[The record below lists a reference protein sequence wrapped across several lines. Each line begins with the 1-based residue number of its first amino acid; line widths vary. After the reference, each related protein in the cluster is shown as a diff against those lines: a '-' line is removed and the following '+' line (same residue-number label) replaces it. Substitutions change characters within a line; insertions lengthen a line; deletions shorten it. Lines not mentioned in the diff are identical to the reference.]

1 MKDNKPEL
9 FWLENNRNSAIL
21 TQKNGNKI
29 ELSKGDMITFHYDYL
44 IIAKILGFTFNG
56 PYSQPNGILFTEYRN
71 GEWDPWSMRKKKLNI
86 YFQYETWNTVKKIF
100 IDPPLP
106 ASYN

>member
-1 MKDNKPEL
+1 MIINKPIL
-9 FWLENNRNSAIL
+9 YWLESNRNNAIL

-29 ELSKGDMITFHYDYL
+29 ELHTGDMITVHYDY
-44 IIAKILGFTFNG
+44 IITAKILGFTFNG

-71 GEWDPWSMRKKKLNI
+71 DEWDKWSFRKKKLNI
-86 YFQYETWNTVKKIF
+86 YFQYETWNTVKKIV

-106 ASYN
+106 SSYN